1 MWAKPKKMLLTYA
14 DAYNFALDRLAMR
27 DHSSLELRDKLA
39 ERGCDKE
46 LQDRVLAAL
55 RERHFVDDVRCAGY
69 VVDAWRRKGIY
80 GRNYLRLMLEKRQI
94 PASVVKDMLD
104 GVSEEEERERAEEFA
119 RKEVPKLLKNIK
131 RNLAKAKRPFQ
142 ESLPAVALQGSVF
155 MRHLLFMMRWKRKS
169 QIKKRKDPFNRD
181 PSFFCYKKEKGPETP
196 FD

>member
-119 RKEVPKLLKNIK
+119 RKEVPSFWHHRLFLL
-131 RNLAKAKRPFQ
+131 
-142 ESLPAVALQGSVF
+142 LQRFGVPVLLLCRFWFPQCSYVQNN
-155 MRHLLFMMRWKRKS
+155 RHQHRGHRQQL
-169 QIKKRKDPFNRD
+169 Q
-181 PSFFCYKKEKGPETP
+181 
-196 FD
+196 

>member
-104 GVSEEEERERAEEFA
+104 GVSEEEEREWAEEFA

-169 QIKKRKDPFNRD
+169 QIKKRKDPF
-181 PSFFCYKKEKGPETP
+181 K
-196 FD
+196 

>member
-119 RKEVPKLLKNIK
+119 RKEVPKLLKISNGTSQRQSGPFK
-131 RNLAKAKRPFQ
+131 KACQPWLYRGL
-142 ESLPAVALQGSVF
+142 SLCGTCCL
-155 MRHLLFMMRWKRKS
+155 
-169 QIKKRKDPFNRD
+169 
-181 PSFFCYKKEKGPETP
+181 
-196 FD
+196 

>member
-104 GVSEEEERERAEEFA
+104 GVSEEEERERAEE
-119 RKEVPKLLKNIK
+119 
-131 RNLAKAKRPFQ
+131 KRPVQ

-169 QIKKRKDPFNRD
+169 QIKKRKDPF
-181 PSFFCYKKEKGPETP
+181 K
-196 FD
+196 

>member
-119 RKEVPKLLKNIK
+119 RKEVPKLLKK
-131 RNLAKAKRPFQ
+131 YQTEPRKGKAALSK

-155 MRHLLFMMRWKRKS
+155 MQHLLFMMRWKRKS
-169 QIKKRKDPFNRD
+169 QIKKRKDPF
-181 PSFFCYKKEKGPETP
+181 K
-196 FD
+196 

>member
-1 MWAKPKKMLLTYA
+1 MWTKPKKMLLTYA

-119 RKEVPKLLKNIK
+119 RKEVPKLLKK
-131 RNLAKAKRPFQ
+131 YQTEPRKGKAALSRKLASRGFTGVCLYAA
-142 ESLPAVALQGSVF
+142 LAVYDEMEEEIPNKEEEGSF
-155 MRHLLFMMRWKRKS
+155 
-169 QIKKRKDPFNRD
+169 
-181 PSFFCYKKEKGPETP
+181 
-196 FD
+196 